1 MAEQKNNKKEGK
13 SFIDKLL
20 KPVLVIGSV
29 LLVVGTAVLATA
41 AIAVLTDIFFPVD
54 NKNNTSQ
61 TGTSSNITDYEGCE
75 IKGNISQTTGEKI
88 YHLPDDRFYDKTEID
103 EASGEKYFCTEEEA
117 ENEGWRRSEV

>member
-20 KPVLVIGSV
+20 SAVV
-29 LLVVGTAVLATA
+29 VVGVFAV
-41 AIAVLTDIFFPVD
+41 IFFIGDYLIKSQNKKTD
-54 NKNNTSQ
+54 NTNNTSQ
-61 TGTSSNITDYEGCE
+61 TGTTSKTTEFEECD

-88 YHLPDDRFYDKTEID
+88 YHLPEDRFYDKTEID